1 MGERKKITIVE
12 KGDPYEQAKKQLIK
26 IRNALSTLK
35 EMGISEDLMKLF
47 IYAKTKVPKRDI
59 ETILRSQKSFLIS
72 LNLLPS
78 NKWCQTCETIT
89 PHFSNKCTKH

>member
-1 MGERKKITIVE
+1 M
-12 KGDPYEQAKKQLIK
+12 KGNNGTGNTTD
-26 IRNALSTLK
+26 
-35 EMGISEDLMKLF
+35 
-47 IYAKTKVPKRDI
+47 RDDW
-59 ETILRSQKSFLIS
+59 ETPQELWNILDQQYSFTFDCCASKNNSKLRSQKSFLIS